1 MRLNPSRPLP
11 RPLRISLA
19 LVLAV
24 LLPPLAACAQAPVW
38 ATAPAAPIT
47 PKFNVLFLIA
57 DDLNCDLGCYGVPEM
72 KTPNID
78 RLARRGV
85 KFESAYCQFPL
96 CSPSRSSFLTGR
108 RPNVTGVH
116 LNPSAGR
123 TPVSPHFREKIPDT
137 ITLPQLF
144 KRHGI
149 FAARVGKLY
158 HYGVPADIGTSS
170 LDDYYSWDQ
179 VVNPRGRDRE
189 EHEKIFSIAP
199 NVTAPGASSQF
210 GGTLS
215 WLADDEGED
224 PDHTDGVGATEAIKL
239 LERFKRESRPF
250 FLAVGFYRPHTP
262 YVSPKHYFD
271 LYPTNKITLPALSA
285 DDRARPIAPAWAS
298 SQPAQDKL
306 TDDVRRQAIQAY
318 HAATSFMDAQL
329 GRVVDTLDRLGLAQT
344 TVIVFTSDH
353 GYHLGDHGLWQKQS
367 LFERST
373 RVPLIIAAPGAKG
386 NGRATTSIAEMVDL
400 YPTLAALTGLP
411 APDYLDGTSLRPI
424 LDDPSAS
431 VKKAA
436 FSQVRRG
443 TNGDGY
449 SVRSGPWRYTEWID
463 AAGKLTAT
471 QLFDEVADPRETRNL
486 ASNPAHA
493 TTVKELAALLVP
505 IRAQQ

>member
-1 MRLNPSRPLP
+1 MSAPTRLSSPVTRRFALSAL
-11 RPLRISLA
+11 LA
-19 LVLAV
+19 G
-24 LLPPLAACAQAPVW
+24 LLPLAGVAQVPVW
-38 ATAPAAPIT
+38 SNAAVAPIK

-57 DDLNCDLGCYGVPEM
+57 DDLNCDLGCYGAKEM
-72 KTPNID
+72 VTPNID
-78 RLARRGV
+78 KLAMRGV
-85 KFESAYCQFPL
+85 RFERAYCQFPL

-108 RPNVTGVH
+108 RPNVTGVL
-116 LNPSAGR
+116 LNPSAGT
-123 TPVSPHFREKIPDT
+123 TPVSPHFREKIPAT
-137 ITLPQLF
+137 ITLPQNF

-149 FAARVGKLY
+149 FTARVGKLY

-189 EHEKIFSIAP
+189 EHEKIFSIQP

-224 PDHTDGVGATEAIKL
+224 TDHTDGVGATEAVKL

-262 YVSPKHYFD
+262 YVAPKHFFD
-271 LYPTNKITLPALSA
+271 LYPTNKITLPALSD
-285 DDRARPIAPAWAS
+285 DDRARPIAPAWGSAL
-298 SQPAQDKL
+298 AVQDKL

-329 GRVVDTLDRLGLAQT
+329 GRVVDSLDRLGLAKD

-367 LFERST
+367 LFERSA
-373 RVPLIIAAPGAKG
+373 RVPLIISAPGAKG
-386 NGRATTSIAEMVDL
+386 NGRTTTALAEMVDL
-400 YPTLAALTGLP
+400 YPTLSALAGLP
-411 APDYLDGTSLRPI
+411 VPDYLDGTSLRPV
-424 LDDPSAS
+424 LDDPTAS

-443 TNGDGY
+443 ANGDGY
-449 SVRSGPWRYTEWID
+449 SVRSGKWRYTEWTD
-463 AAGKLTAT
+463 AAGKLTAA
-471 QLFDEVADPRETRNL
+471 QLFDEVADPREAKNL
-486 ASNPAHA
+486 ATDPAHA
-493 TTVKELAALLVP
+493 ATVKELAAQLVP
-505 IRAQQ
+505 IRAQK